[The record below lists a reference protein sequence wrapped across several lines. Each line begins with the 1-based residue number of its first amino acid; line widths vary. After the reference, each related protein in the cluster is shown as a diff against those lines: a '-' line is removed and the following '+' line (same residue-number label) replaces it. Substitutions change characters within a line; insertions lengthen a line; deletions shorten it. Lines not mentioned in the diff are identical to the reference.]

1 MHTSFLACGIV
12 AYYVVYDKVEWT
24 VAEVTTSDVFF
35 CSHAG
40 RVIWKW
46 WDYYLS
52 SKSILS
58 VLTRE
63 GRLHFTLLA
72 GMSLVLISKE
82 CICVCLCKLG
92 ICTIFRLPVSNM
104 ILLWFL
110 SALIYV
116 ICCYVYMYWLDSLPI
131 SFLTRPVEGLCSS
144 PLLFYCTT
152 VLELSLHRAGF
163 TLVSCGY

>member
-1 MHTSFLACGIV
+1 MYLCMFVQIRNLWDYLMCS
-12 AYYVVYDKVEWT
+12 
-24 VAEVTTSDVFF
+24 

-40 RVIWKW
+40 GLIWKW
-46 WDYYLS
+46 WDYCLS

-58 VLTRE
+58 VLITM
-63 GRLHFTLLA
+63 GGLHFTLLA
-72 GMSLVLISKE
+72 GMSLMLISKE

-92 ICTIFRLPVSNM
+92 ICTILISDT

-116 ICCYVYMYWLDSLPI
+116 ICCYGYMYWLDSLPI
-131 SFLTRPVEGLCSS
+131 SFLSRPVEGCAAPHCCFIAPQFLNSVCSA
-144 PLLFYCTT
+144 LVC
-152 VLELSLHRAGF
+152 

>member
-1 MHTSFLACGIV
+1 MCS
-12 AYYVVYDKVEWT
+12 
-24 VAEVTTSDVFF
+24 

-58 VLTRE
+58 VLITV

-72 GMSLVLISKE
+72 SMSLVMITKE
-82 CICVCLCKLG
+82 CICVCLCKVG
-92 ICTIFRLPVSNM
+92 ICTILISNM

-116 ICCYVYMYWLDSLPI
+116 ICCYGYMYSLDCLPI
-131 SFLTRPVEGLCSS
+131 SFSLGLLRGCAAPHCYFVAPQFLSWVCSA
-144 PLLFYCTT
+144 LVF
-152 VLELSLHRAGF
+152 A
-163 TLVSCGY
+163 LVSCGYKAHLTISCLSAYLLLGMWHRCLLFCVW